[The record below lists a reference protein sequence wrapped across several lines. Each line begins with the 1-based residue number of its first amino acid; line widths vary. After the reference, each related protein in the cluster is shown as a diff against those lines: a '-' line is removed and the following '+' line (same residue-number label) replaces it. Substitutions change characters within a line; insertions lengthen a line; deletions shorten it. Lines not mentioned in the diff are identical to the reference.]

1 MFDDPAAITMIIEM
15 ANMSMY
21 RKEVPIVLGNNME
34 GAILLQIAFQ
44 TIKGNVIKQA
54 IPSILTNVLTRMN
67 Q

>member
-34 GAILLQIAFQ
+34 GAILLQIAF
-44 TIKGNVIKQA
+44 
-54 IPSILTNVLTRMN
+54 
-67 Q
+67 